1 MEKITSYL
9 IQSTV
14 NTSEVRAWEEDIL
27 LPTYEIGKEEKNPIF
42 LEKRVYQGSSGVVY
56 PYPVVEKISDEK
68 KDKLY
73 HALFIE
79 NEYIKVMIL
88 PELGGR
94 IHMAYDKVKQRHFVY
109 YNQVVKPA
117 LVGLTGPWISGGI
130 EFNWPQ
136 HHRPSTFLPTDFSI
150 EEHADGSKTV
160 WCNEVERMFRTKG
173 MQGFTLYPGKSYIEI
188 NVKIYNRTSFPQTF
202 LWWANPAVLAI
213 RPGGI
218 YLDGTLGR
226 AGHSREIVRRLTT
239 GRLICVDRDQAALD
253 AAQDRLHDWM
263 HLCKRNSH
271 IYAVD

>member
-42 LEKRVYQGSSGVVY
+42 LEKRVYQGSSGAVY

-94 IHMAYDKVKQRHFVY
+94 IHMA
-109 YNQVVKPA
+109 NA
-117 LVGLTGPWISGGI
+117 TSC
-130 EFNWPQ
+130 
-136 HHRPSTFLPTDFSI
+136 TT
-150 EEHADGSKTV
+150 
-160 WCNEVERMFRTKG
+160 TK
-173 MQGFTLYPGKSYIEI
+173 
-188 NVKIYNRTSFPQTF
+188 
-202 LWWANPAVLAI
+202 W
-213 RPGGI
+213 
-218 YLDGTLGR
+218 
-226 AGHSREIVRRLTT
+226 
-239 GRLICVDRDQAALD
+239 
-253 AAQDRLHDWM
+253 
-263 HLCKRNSH
+263 
-271 IYAVD
+271 